1 MADTNW
7 LSIYTYLMPILAGV
21 STLTVFVRSLMF
33 WQKERTPRTFCHLV
47 AYVSLAILFIFFSLV
62 ARMTPLIG
70 QEIFLPVMTA
80 CYLLLALS
88 LLGSNWYEWREL
100 AVFLRAKNATY
111 LAQHKLDNTME
122 LSDAAKQGAILEAT
136 EEKKP

>member
-1 MADTNW
+1 MSDAAW
-7 LSIYTYLMPILAGV
+7 LLIYTYLMPLLAGASV
-21 STLTVFVRSLMF
+21 LTVFVRSLMF

-47 AYVSLAILFIFFSLV
+47 AYFSLAILFIFFSLV

-70 QEIFLPVMTA
+70 RDVFLPVMTT
-80 CYLLLALS
+80 CYFVLAIS

-111 LAQHKLDNTME
+111 LAQHKQDNTME
-122 LSDAAKQGAILEAT
+122 LSAAAKQGAILEAT